1 MVAKFSWTKEGELCL
16 FLFKRR
22 GRKKYIKCLMTA
34 QFTQEENIAQS
45 FKDRVACVKKPWRY
59 TQSRRRIC
67 ATIYI
72 TVVLLIG
79 IYCLFLDWSLY
90 KGKEICL
97 LTSFVN
103 RLGHKELVEIRDLFD
118 TVWGTAITI
127 TIFMLEISNQYRY
140 GISLKTIVYRSL
152 NKVLIL
158 IGAGGY
164 LLLCPIMYL
173 SINNDMRCTAVW
185 CVCTAILSFGVA
197 LYFSVRIFRKQSVR
211 QLLRDLTYKRI
222 EAESKTIK
230 KEFQN
235 IHSMIDGFPITDFI
249 IHIDYTNAEETRC
262 LTDILSEV
270 LYDAGLGIKKIK
282 KNVINMTLL
291 MTWASH
297 IIYNSGVSTEEE
309 KSRTIR
315 ILYELWG
322 KLKSGDQDILLVQ
335 LTIPFIEMGNDTGRE
350 MLERIFNA
358 TGVSVKRV
366 VLYLLLYTEYKFWY
380 VDNRIAGWF
389 RYGRSNIKRSIFE
402 ILRGNVKWDEESA
415 WELWKAWR
423 VYNSYEGQMGLEQ
436 FFTFCNDIEMLQKRR
451 KYAVRS
457 TVLIEL
463 VEEEI

>member
-1 MVAKFSWTKEGELCL
+1 MSYDCL
-16 FLFKRR
+16 IHLRR
-22 GRKKYIKCLMTA
+22 K
-34 QFTQEENIAQS
+34 IAQS
-45 FKDRVACVKKPWRY
+45 FKNRVACIKELWRY

-67 ATIYI
+67 ATTYI
-72 TVVLLIG
+72 TIILLIG
-79 IYCLFLDWSLY
+79 IFCPLADWSFY
-90 KGKEICL
+90 KGKDICL
-97 LTSFVN
+97 LTLLVN
-103 RLGHKELVEIRDLFD
+103 QLEHKELVGIRDLFD

-127 TIFMLEISNQYRY
+127 TIFMLEISSQYRY

-152 NKVLIL
+152 NKVLVL
-158 IGAGGY
+158 IGAAGY

-173 SINNDMRCTAVW
+173 SVNKDMRCTAVW

-222 EAESKTIK
+222 KAESENIK
-230 KEFQN
+230 NDFQN
-235 IHSMIDGFPITDFI
+235 IHSMIDGLPITDFI

-262 LTDILSEV
+262 LTDILSAV
-270 LYDAGLGIKKIK
+270 LCDAGFGEKGIK

-291 MTWASH
+291 MTWANH

-358 TGVSVKRV
+358 TGVSAKRV
-366 VLYLLLYTEYKFWY
+366 VLYLLLYTEYRFWY

-389 RYGRSNIKRSIFE
+389 RCGRSTIKRSIFE

-436 FFTFCNDIEMLQKRR
+436 FFTFCNDIEMLQKR
-451 KYAVRS
+451 KQYAVRS

>member
-1 MVAKFSWTKEGELCL
+1 
-16 FLFKRR
+16 
-22 GRKKYIKCLMTA
+22 
-34 QFTQEENIAQS
+34 
-45 FKDRVACVKKPWRY
+45 
-59 TQSRRRIC
+59 
-67 ATIYI
+67 
-72 TVVLLIG
+72 
-79 IYCLFLDWSLY
+79 
-90 KGKEICL
+90 
-97 LTSFVN
+97 
-103 RLGHKELVEIRDLFD
+103 
-118 TVWGTAITI
+118 
-127 TIFMLEISNQYRY
+127 
-140 GISLKTIVYRSL
+140 
-152 NKVLIL
+152 
-158 IGAGGY
+158 
-164 LLLCPIMYL
+164 
-173 SINNDMRCTAVW
+173 
-185 CVCTAILSFGVA
+185 
-197 LYFSVRIFRKQSVR
+197 
-211 QLLRDLTYKRI
+211 
-222 EAESKTIK
+222 
-230 KEFQN
+230 
-235 IHSMIDGFPITDFI
+235 
-249 IHIDYTNAEETRC
+249 
-262 LTDILSEV
+262 
-270 LYDAGLGIKKIK
+270 
-282 KNVINMTLL
+282 MTLL